1 MIEAARTLGF
11 AARFVTGYIY
21 VPGRDGPNLLG
32 GGSTHAWC
40 QIYIPGSGWVEFDPT
55 NGIVGNRDLIRVAV
69 ARVPSQAIPL
79 FGTYWGDRED
89 QLEMS
94 VEVNVKT
101 ASAHL

>member
-1 MIEAARTLGF
+1 MDLPGWEGEPPMPG
-11 AARFVTGYIY
+11 ARFT
-21 VPGRDGPNLLG
+21 
-32 GGSTHAWC
+32 S
-40 QIYIPGSGWVEFDPT
+40 PGSGWVEFDPT

-89 QLEMS
+89 ELGMN

-101 ASAHL
+101 AVAYL